1 MGEPYLNAATIASVA
16 GMSVRNAEIADIFD
30 RMAALLEI
38 QGANP
43 FRVRAYR
50 NAAQTVG
57 DLPRSVGDML
67 AEEEDLST
75 LPGIG
80 KDLASK
86 IAEIVDTGQLTALA
100 EVEKEVPAGLV
111 DLTRLPGLGPKRV
124 KILYEELGICDLTGL
139 ERAGRKGRIRELAG
153 FGTKT
158 EQRILDALSRHAR
171 EEWRTKLADVE
182 ELASAYVDYLKA
194 IPGVKEVIVA
204 GSYRRR
210 KETVGDL
217 DILVTCKK
225 GSLVM
230 KGFVEYDEVKALVS
244 RGTTRSTVSL
254 RSGLQVDLRVV
265 AQASYGAALYY
276 FTGSKAHNIA
286 VRTIAV
292 KKKLKI
298 NEYGVF
304 KGERRIAG
312 RTEKEVFK
320 AVGLRYIEPE
330 LRENRGEIE
339 AAKKN
344 RLPRLVSVGDIR
356 GDLHA
361 HTNATDGHHSVRQMA
376 EAARKLGYAYLA
388 ITDHSKSLVIAH
400 GMDERRLRK
409 QLGAIDRLNSQ
420 LEGIQVLKGIE
431 VDILEDGSLDLSDS
445 VLKQLDLTVCA
456 VHSGFRSSRDKQTER
471 IIRAMDNP
479 YFNIL
484 AHPTGRLINQ
494 RDAYEIDME
503 RVMNA
508 ALERGCYL
516 ELNAHPDRLDLNDV
530 HCRMAKDMGLK
541 VAIATDAHA
550 TSNLEHMRFGVDQG
564 RRGWLEPEDVLNTRP
579 WRAVRKLLARL

>member
-1 MGEPYLNAATIASVA
+1 
-16 GMSVRNAEIADIFD
+16 MSVRNAEIAEIFD
-30 RMAALLEI
+30 RMATLLEI

-50 NAAQTVG
+50 NAARTVG
-57 DLPRSVGDML
+57 DLPRNVGDML
-67 AEEEDLST
+67 EEEEDLSK

-80 KDLASK
+80 KDLAGK
-86 IAEIVDTGQLTALA
+86 IAEIVATGRLAALE
-100 EVEKEVPAGLV
+100 EVEREVPAGLI
-111 DLTRLPGLGPKRV
+111 DLTLLPGLGPKRV
-124 KILYEELGICDLTGL
+124 KALYEELGIRDLAGL
-139 ERAGRKGRIRELAG
+139 ERAARKHRLRELAG
-153 FGTKT
+153 FGAKT
-158 EQRILDALSRHAR
+158 EQRILEALSRHAR
-171 EEWRTKLADVE
+171 RERRIKLADVE
-182 ELASAYVDYLKA
+182 ELASLYVEHLKA
-194 IPGVKEVIVA
+194 IAGVKEVIVA

-225 GSLVM
+225 GSPVM
-230 KGFVEYDEVKALVS
+230 KGFVEYDEVDAVIS

-265 AQASYGAALYY
+265 AEVSYGAALYY

-292 KKKLKI
+292 KKGLKI

-304 KGERRIAG
+304 KGKRRVAG

-339 AAKKN
+339 AARKN
-344 RLPRLVSVGDIR
+344 RLPHLVSVSDIR

-361 HTNATDGHHSVRQMA
+361 HTNATDGHHSLREMA
-376 EAARKLGYAYLA
+376 EAAKKLGYAYLA
-388 ITDHSKSLVIAH
+388 ITDHSKHLAIAH
-400 GMDERRLRK
+400 GMDEARLRR
-409 QLGAIDRLNSQ
+409 QLHAIDRLNAK
-420 LEGIQVLKGIE
+420 LKGIRVLKGIE
-431 VDILEDGSLDLSDS
+431 VDILEDGKLDIKDS
-445 VLKQLDLTVCA
+445 VLKQLDLTVGA
-456 VHSGFRSSRDKQTER
+456 IHSGFGLSRAKQTER

-479 YFNIL
+479 YFNVL

-494 RDAYEIDME
+494 RAAYELDME
-503 RVMNA
+503 RVMEA

-516 ELNAHPDRLDLNDV
+516 ELNGHPDRLDLNDV
-530 HCRMAKDMGLK
+530 QCRMAKDVGLK
-541 VAIATDAHA
+541 LAISTDAHTA
-550 TSNLEHMRFGVDQG
+550 SNLQHMRFGVDQG

-579 WRAVRKLLARL
+579 WRELERLLARA

>member
-1 MGEPYLNAATIASVA
+1 MP
-16 GMSVRNAEIADIFD
+16 VRNAEIADIFD
-30 RMAALLEI
+30 RMGALLEI

-50 NAAQTVG
+50 NAARTVG
-57 DLPRSVGDML
+57 GLPRSIADML
-67 AEEEDLST
+67 AEEENLSK

-80 KDLASK
+80 KDLAGK
-86 IAEIVDTGQLTALA
+86 IAEIVDTGHLTALE
-100 EVEKEVPAGLV
+100 EVEMEVPAGLV
-111 DLTRLPGLGPKRV
+111 DVTRLPGLGPKRV
-124 KILYEELGICDLTGL
+124 KILHQELGIRDLTGL
-139 ERAGRKGRIRELAG
+139 ERAARRQRIRELAG
-153 FGTKT
+153 FGAKT
-158 EQRILDALSRHAR
+158 EQRIFEALSRHTQ
-171 EEWRTKLADVE
+171 EERRYKLADVE
-182 ELASAYVDYLKA
+182 EIARSYVDYLRA
-194 IPGVKEVIVA
+194 IPGVNEVIVA

-225 GSLVM
+225 GSPVM
-230 KGFVEYDEVKALVS
+230 KGFVEYDEVDAVIS
-244 RGTTRSTVSL
+244 RGTRRGTVLL

-276 FTGSKAHNIA
+276 FTGSKAHNIT

-304 KGERRIAG
+304 KGKRRVAG

-344 RLPRLVSVGDIR
+344 RLPRLVGVPDIR

-361 HTNATDGHHSVRQMA
+361 HTNATDGHHSLRQMA
-376 EAARKLGYAYLA
+376 EAAKKLGYAYLA
-388 ITDHSKSLVIAH
+388 ITEHSKRVVIAH
-400 GMDERRLRK
+400 GMDEKRLRR
-409 QLGAIDRLNSQ
+409 QLDAIDRLNERLQ
-420 LEGIQVLKGIE
+420 GIRVLKGVE
-431 VDILEDGSLDLSDS
+431 VDILENGKLDMSDS

-456 VHSGFRSSRDKQTER
+456 VHSGFRLSREKQTER
-471 IIRAMDNP
+471 VIRAMDNP
-479 YFNIL
+479 HFNIL
-484 AHPTGRLINQ
+484 AHPTGRLIDQ
-494 RDAYEIDME
+494 RAPYEIDME
-503 RVMNA
+503 RVMDA

-516 ELNAHPDRLDLNDV
+516 ELNAQPDRLDLNDV
-530 HCRMAKDMGLK
+530 HCRMAKEMGLK
-541 VAIATDAHA
+541 LAISTDAHT
-550 TSNLEHMRFGVDQG
+550 TSNLEYMRFGVDQG
-564 RRGWLEPEDVLNTRP
+564 RRGWLEPEDVINTRP
-579 WRAVRKLLARL
+579 WRELKRLLARP

>member
-1 MGEPYLNAATIASVA
+1 
-16 GMSVRNAEIADIFD
+16 MSVRNAEIADIFD

-50 NAAQTVG
+50 NAARTVG
-57 DLPRSVGDML
+57 DLPRSVSDML
-67 AEEEDLST
+67 AEEEDLSK

-80 KDLASK
+80 KDLANK
-86 IAEIVDTGQLTALA
+86 IAEIVDTGHFSALK

-111 DLTRLPGLGPKRV
+111 DLTQLPGLGPKRV
-124 KILYEELGICDLTGL
+124 KILYEELGIHDLTGL
-139 ERAGRKGRIRELAG
+139 ERAVRKHRIRELEG
-153 FGTKT
+153 FGAKT
-158 EQRILDALSRHAR
+158 EQRILESLSRHAR
-171 EEWRTKLADVE
+171 EERRTKLADVE
-182 ELASAYVDYLKA
+182 DIASFYVDYLRA

-225 GSLVM
+225 GSPVM
-230 KGFVEYDEVKALVS
+230 KGFIEYDEVDAVIS

-276 FTGSKAHNIA
+276 FTGSKAHNLA

-292 KKKLKI
+292 KKNLKI

-304 KGERRIAG
+304 KGERRVAG
-312 RTEKEVFK
+312 RTENEVFK

-361 HTNATDGHHSVRQMA
+361 HTNATDGHHSLREMA
-376 EAARKLGYAYLA
+376 NAAKKLGYAYLA
-388 ITDHSKSLVIAH
+388 ITEHSKRLVIAH
-400 GMDERRLRK
+400 GMDEKRLRK
-409 QLGAIDRLNSQ
+409 QLNAIDRLNAQ
-420 LEGIQVLKGIE
+420 LRGIRVLKGIE
-431 VDILEDGSLDLSDS
+431 VDILENGSLDLNDS
-445 VLKQLDLTVCA
+445 VLKQLDVTVCA
-456 VHSGFRSSRDKQTER
+456 IHSGFRVSRDKQTER
-471 IIRAMDNP
+471 IIRAMDSP

-503 RVMNA
+503 RVMEA
-508 ALERGCYL
+508 ARERGCYL

-530 HCRMAKDMGLK
+530 HCRMAKEMGLK
-541 VAIATDAHA
+541 LAISTDAHA
-550 TSNLEHMRFGVDQG
+550 TSNLEDMRFGVDQG

-579 WRAVRKLLARL
+579 WRELEKLFAQL

>member
-1 MGEPYLNAATIASVA
+1 MP
-16 GMSVRNAEIADIFD
+16 VRNAEIADIFD
-30 RMAALLEI
+30 RMGALLEI

-50 NAAQTVG
+50 NAARTVG
-57 DLPRSVGDML
+57 GLPRSIADML
-67 AEEEDLST
+67 AEEENLSK

-80 KDLASK
+80 KDLAGK
-86 IAEIVDTGQLTALA
+86 IAEIVDTGHLTALE
-100 EVEKEVPAGLV
+100 EVEMEVPAGLV
-111 DLTRLPGLGPKRV
+111 DVTRLPGLGPKRV
-124 KILYEELGICDLTGL
+124 KILHQELGIRDLTGL
-139 ERAGRKGRIRELAG
+139 ERAARKQRIRELAG
-153 FGTKT
+153 FGAKT
-158 EQRILDALSRHAR
+158 EQRIFEALSRHTQ
-171 EEWRTKLADVE
+171 EERRYKLADVE
-182 ELASAYVDYLKA
+182 EIARSYVDYLRA
-194 IPGVKEVIVA
+194 IPGVNEVIVA

-225 GSLVM
+225 GSPVM
-230 KGFVEYDEVKALVS
+230 KGFVEYDEVDAVIS
-244 RGTTRSTVSL
+244 RGTTRGTVLL

-276 FTGSKAHNIA
+276 FTGSKAHNIT

-304 KGERRIAG
+304 KGKRRVAG

-344 RLPRLVSVGDIR
+344 RLPRLVGVPDIR

-361 HTNATDGHHSVRQMA
+361 HTDATDGHHSLRQMA
-376 EAARKLGYAYLA
+376 QAAKKLGYAYLA
-388 ITDHSKSLVIAH
+388 ITDHSKRVVIAH
-400 GMDERRLRK
+400 GMDEKRLRR
-409 QLGAIDRLNSQ
+409 QLDAIDRLNER
-420 LEGIQVLKGIE
+420 LKGIRVLKGVE
-431 VDILEDGSLDLSDS
+431 VDLLENGKLDMSDG
-445 VLKQLDLTVCA
+445 VLKQLDFTVCA
-456 VHSGFRSSRDKQTER
+456 VHSGFRLSREKQTER
-471 IIRAMDNP
+471 VIRAMDNP
-479 YFNIL
+479 HFNIL

-494 RDAYEIDME
+494 RAPYEIDME
-503 RVMNA
+503 RVMDA

-516 ELNAHPDRLDLNDV
+516 ELNAQPDRLDLNDV
-530 HCRMAKDMGLK
+530 HCRMAKEMGLK
-541 VAIATDAHA
+541 LAISTDAHT
-550 TSNLEHMRFGVDQG
+550 TSNLGYMRFGVDQG
-564 RRGWLEPEDVLNTRP
+564 RRGWLEPEDVLNTRT
-579 WRAVRKLLARL
+579 WRELKGLLARP

>member
-1 MGEPYLNAATIASVA
+1 MP
-16 GMSVRNAEIADIFD
+16 VRNAEIADLFD

-50 NAAQTVG
+50 NAARTLG
-57 DLPRSVGDML
+57 GLPRSVADML
-67 AEEEDLST
+67 AEEEDLSR

-80 KDLASK
+80 KDLAGK
-86 IAEIVDTGQLTALA
+86 IAEIIDTGHLSALE
-100 EVEKEVPAGLV
+100 EVEKGVPAGLV

-124 KILYEELGICDLTGL
+124 KVLHEELGIRDLSEL
-139 ERAGRKGRIRELAG
+139 ERAARKHRIRELAG
-153 FGTKT
+153 FGAKT
-158 EQRILDALSRHAR
+158 EQRIREALSRHAP
-171 EEWRTKLADVE
+171 EERRQKLADVE
-182 ELASAYVDYLKA
+182 EIASHYVDYLQA
-194 IPGVKEVIVA
+194 IPGVKDVIVA

-225 GSLVM
+225 GSPVM
-230 KGFVEYDEVKALVS
+230 KGFVEYDEVDAVVS
-244 RGTTRSTVSL
+244 RGTTRATVLL
-254 RSGLQVDLRVV
+254 RSSLQVDLRVV

-304 KGERRIAG
+304 KGEQRVAG
-312 RTEKEVFK
+312 KAENEIFK

-344 RLPRLVSVGDIR
+344 RLPRLVCVSDIR
-356 GDLHA
+356 GDLHT
-361 HTNATDGHHSVRQMA
+361 HSNATDGHHSVREMA
-376 EAARKLGYAYLA
+376 EAAKKLGYAYLA
-388 ITDHSKSLVIAH
+388 ITDHSKRVTIAH
-400 GMDERRLRK
+400 GMDEKRLRR
-409 QLGAIDRLNSQ
+409 QLDVIDRLNAR
-420 LEGIQVLKGIE
+420 LHGIRVLKGVE
-431 VDILEDGSLDLSDS
+431 VDILTDGTLDLSDS
-445 VLKQLDLTVCA
+445 VLRHLDLTVCA
-456 VHSGFRSSRDKQTER
+456 IHSGFGVSRDKQSER
-471 IIRAMDNP
+471 IMRAMDNP
-479 YFNIL
+479 YFKIL

-494 RDAYEIDME
+494 RPAYELDME
-503 RVMNA
+503 RVMEA

-516 ELNAHPDRLDLNDV
+516 ELNAQPDRLDLNDV
-530 HCRMAKDMGLK
+530 HCRMARDMGIKL
-541 VAIATDAHA
+541 AISTDAHRK
-550 TSNLEHMRFGVDQG
+550 SNLQYMRFGVDQG
-564 RRGWLEPEDVLNTRP
+564 RRGWLGPEDVLNTLP
-579 WRAVRKLLARL
+579 WRELKRLLARR

>member
-1 MGEPYLNAATIASVA
+1 
-16 GMSVRNAEIADIFD
+16 MSVRNAEIAEIFD
-30 RMAALLEI
+30 RMATLLEI

-50 NAAQTVG
+50 NAARTVG
-57 DLPRSVGDML
+57 DLPRNVGDML
-67 AEEEDLST
+67 EEEEDLSK

-80 KDLASK
+80 KDLAGK
-86 IAEIVDTGQLTALA
+86 IAEIVATGRLAALE
-100 EVEKEVPAGLV
+100 EVEKEVPAGLI
-111 DLTRLPGLGPKRV
+111 DLTLLPGLGPKRV
-124 KILYEELGICDLTGL
+124 KALYEELGIRDLAGL
-139 ERAGRKGRIRELAG
+139 ERAARKHRLRELAG
-153 FGTKT
+153 FGAKT
-158 EQRILDALSRHAR
+158 EQRILEALSRHAR
-171 EEWRTKLADVE
+171 RESRIKLADVE
-182 ELASAYVDYLKA
+182 ELASLYVEHLKA
-194 IPGVKEVIVA
+194 IAGVKEVIVA

-225 GSLVM
+225 GSPVM
-230 KGFVEYDEVKALVS
+230 KGFVEYDEVDAVIS

-265 AQASYGAALYY
+265 AEVSYGAALYY

-292 KKKLKI
+292 KKGLKI

-304 KGERRIAG
+304 KGKRRVAG

-339 AAKKN
+339 AARKN
-344 RLPRLVSVGDIR
+344 RLPHLVSVSDIR

-361 HTNATDGHHSVRQMA
+361 HTNATDGHHSLREMA
-376 EAARKLGYAYLA
+376 EAAKKLGYAYLA
-388 ITDHSKSLVIAH
+388 ITDHSKHLAIAH
-400 GMDERRLRK
+400 GMDEARLRR
-409 QLGAIDRLNSQ
+409 QLHAIDRLNAK
-420 LEGIQVLKGIE
+420 LTGIRVLKGIE
-431 VDILEDGSLDLSDS
+431 VDILEDGKLDIKDS
-445 VLKQLDLTVCA
+445 VLKQLDLTVGA
-456 VHSGFRSSRDKQTER
+456 IHSGFGLSRAKQTER

-479 YFNIL
+479 YFNVL

-494 RDAYEIDME
+494 RAAYELDME
-503 RVMNA
+503 RVMEA

-516 ELNAHPDRLDLNDV
+516 ELNGHPDRLDLKDV
-530 HCRMAKDMGLK
+530 QCRMAKDVGLK
-541 VAIATDAHA
+541 LAISTDAHA
-550 TSNLEHMRFGVDQG
+550 ASNLQHMRFGVDQG

-579 WRAVRKLLARL
+579 WRELERLLARA

>member
-1 MGEPYLNAATIASVA
+1 MP
-16 GMSVRNAEIADIFD
+16 VRNAEIADLFD

-50 NAAQTVG
+50 NAARTVSG
-57 DLPRSVGDML
+57 LPRSVADML
-67 AEEEDLST
+67 AAEEDLSK

-80 KDLASK
+80 KDLAEK
-86 IAEIVDTGQLTALA
+86 IAEIVETRHLAALE
-100 EVEKEVPAGLV
+100 EVEEEVPAELV

-124 KILYEELGICDLTGL
+124 KILHENLGIRDLAEL
-139 ERAGRKGRIRELAG
+139 ERAARRHRIRELAG
-153 FGTKT
+153 FGAKT
-158 EQRILDALSRHAR
+158 EQRILEALSRHPPGER
-171 EEWRTKLADVE
+171 RHKLADVE
-182 ELASAYVDYLKA
+182 EIASSYVDYLRV
-194 IPGVKEVIVA
+194 IPGVREVIVA

-225 GSLVM
+225 GSPVM
-230 KGFVEYDEVKALVS
+230 KGFVGYDEVDTVIS
-244 RGTTRSTVSL
+244 RGATRATVLL

-265 AQASYGAALYY
+265 AETSYGAALYY

-286 VRTIAV
+286 VRTIAA

-304 KGERRIAG
+304 KGEHRVAG
-312 RTEKEVFK
+312 KTENELFK

-344 RLPRLVSVGDIR
+344 TLPHLVSVGDIR
-356 GDLHA
+356 GDLHT
-361 HTNATDGHHSVRQMA
+361 HSDATDGHDSLREMA
-376 EAARKLGYAYLA
+376 EAAKNLGYAYLA
-388 ITDHSKSLVIAH
+388 ITDHSKRVTIAH
-400 GMDERRLRK
+400 GMDEKRLRR
-409 QLGAIDRLNSQ
+409 QLDAIERLNARLSR
-420 LEGIQVLKGIE
+420 IRVLKGVE
-431 VDILEDGSLDLSDS
+431 VDILADGTLDLSDS
-445 VLKQLDLTVCA
+445 VLKELDLTVCA
-456 VHSGFRSSRDKQTER
+456 VHGGFHLSRDKQTER
-471 IIRAMDNP
+471 VIRAMDNP
-479 YFNIL
+479 HFKIL

-494 RDAYEIDME
+494 RAGYEIDME
-503 RVMNA
+503 RVMEA

-516 ELNAHPDRLDLNDV
+516 ELNAQPDRLDLHDV

-541 VAIATDAHA
+541 LAISTDAH
-550 TSNLEHMRFGVDQG
+550 SKSDLNCIRFGVDQG
-564 RRGWLEPEDVLNTRP
+564 RRGWLGPEDVLNTRP
-579 WRAVRKLLARL
+579 WRELKKLLSRP

>member
-1 MGEPYLNAATIASVA
+1 
-16 GMSVRNAEIADIFD
+16 MSVRNAEIAEIFD
-30 RMAALLEI
+30 RMATLLEI

-50 NAAQTVG
+50 NAARTVG
-57 DLPRSVGDML
+57 DLPRNVGDML
-67 AEEEDLST
+67 EEEEDLSK

-80 KDLASK
+80 KDLAGK
-86 IAEIVDTGQLTALA
+86 IAEIVGTGHLTALE
-100 EVEKEVPAGLV
+100 EVEREVPAGLI
-111 DLTRLPGLGPKRV
+111 DLTLLPGLGPKRV
-124 KILYEELGICDLTGL
+124 KALYEELGIRDLAGL
-139 ERAGRKGRIRELAG
+139 ERAARKHRLRELAG
-153 FGTKT
+153 FGAKT
-158 EQRILDALSRHAR
+158 EQRILEALSRHAR
-171 EEWRTKLADVE
+171 RERRIKLADVE
-182 ELASAYVDYLKA
+182 ELASLYVEHLKA
-194 IPGVKEVIVA
+194 IAGVKEVIVA

-225 GSLVM
+225 GSPVM
-230 KGFVEYDEVKALVS
+230 KGFVEYDEVDAVIS

-265 AQASYGAALYY
+265 AEVSYGAALYY

-292 KKKLKI
+292 KKGLKI

-304 KGERRIAG
+304 KGKRRVAG

-339 AAKKN
+339 AARKN
-344 RLPRLVSVGDIR
+344 RLPHLVSVSDIR

-361 HTNATDGHHSVRQMA
+361 HTNATDGHHSLREMA
-376 EAARKLGYAYLA
+376 EAAKKLGYAYLA
-388 ITDHSKSLVIAH
+388 ITDHSKHLAIAH
-400 GMDERRLRK
+400 GMDEARLRR
-409 QLGAIDRLNSQ
+409 QLHAIDRLNAK
-420 LEGIQVLKGIE
+420 LKGIRVLKGIE
-431 VDILEDGSLDLSDS
+431 VDILEDGKLDIRDS
-445 VLKQLDLTVCA
+445 VLKQLDLTVGA
-456 VHSGFRSSRDKQTER
+456 IHSGFGLSRAKQTER

-479 YFNIL
+479 HFNVL

-494 RDAYEIDME
+494 RAAYELDME
-503 RVMNA
+503 RVMEA

-516 ELNAHPDRLDLNDV
+516 ELNGHPDRLDLKDV
-530 HCRMAKDMGLK
+530 QCRMAKDVGLK
-541 VAIATDAHA
+541 LAISTDAHA
-550 TSNLEHMRFGVDQG
+550 ASNLQHMRFGVDQG

-579 WRAVRKLLARL
+579 WQELERLLARA